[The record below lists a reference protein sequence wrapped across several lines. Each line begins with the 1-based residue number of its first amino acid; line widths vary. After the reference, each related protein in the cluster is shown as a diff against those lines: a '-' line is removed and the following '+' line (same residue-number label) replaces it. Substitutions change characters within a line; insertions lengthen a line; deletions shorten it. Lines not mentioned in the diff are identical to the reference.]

1 MWSATPHRGGKMTKS
16 AMATPGRVDLAV
28 STVKM
33 DGSYRMIRSE
43 EICELFSSELEFG
56 LIHFKVRKKSHI
68 NEFVVYFLKS
78 TILY

>member
-43 EICELFSSELEFG
+43 EICDLFSSELEFG
-56 LIHFKVRKKSHI
+56 LNSLQGQKEKPH
-68 NEFVVYFLKS
+68 
-78 TILY
+78 